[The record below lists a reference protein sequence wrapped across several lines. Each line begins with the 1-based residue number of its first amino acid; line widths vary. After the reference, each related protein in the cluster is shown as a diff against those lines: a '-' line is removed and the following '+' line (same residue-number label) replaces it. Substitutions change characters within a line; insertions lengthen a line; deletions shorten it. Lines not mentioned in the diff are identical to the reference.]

1 MSKFKGINFVFDERI
16 STRVTDDI
24 LSICETCGDAADTY
38 IHCKSQG
45 CQIRFIQCNNCN
57 LTYSGCCSELCQI
70 TYNDSL
76 NSKSISSYSTATIL
90 PYKSREK
97 KKKNQDK
104 IENIN
109 SEDISKLEKKLS
121 KRAEIKLNY
130 ELNPSLEHAA
140 ASGEDSQ
147 LEAFSTYCER
157 YSSPEPHILTN
168 LRQETITVFSH
179 AARMISGQLQGRFL
193 KILTTISKAKNILE
207 LGTFT
212 GYSALCFAE
221 GLPKDG
227 KIYTCEIDPSAYNIA
242 NKYFDLSPHR
252 NKIDSRL
259 IKASELLD
267 IVRDKN
273 VLLDMVFID
282 ADKKYYI
289 EYLQNLLGDEYINKS
304 GEVVRSN
311 KCLLNSN
318 SLIIV
323 DNTLWKGLVLDEVED
338 LKQYAPEAKLF
349 GRPDRMK
356 ILANCMHSFNE
367 FVRNHQYLETV
378 LLPLRDGLTAIR
390 YTGVNVI

>member
-1 MSKFKGINFVFDERI
+1 
-16 STRVTDDI
+16 
-24 LSICETCGDAADTY
+24 
-38 IHCKSQG
+38 
-45 CQIRFIQCNNCN
+45 
-57 LTYSGCCSELCQI
+57 
-70 TYNDSL
+70 
-76 NSKSISSYSTATIL
+76 L
-90 PYKSREK
+90 PYKSRNK
-97 KKKNQDK
+97 NKNNQDK

-109 SEDISKLEKKLS
+109 TKDISKSEKKLS

-147 LEAFSTYCER
+147 LEAFSSYCER
-157 YSSPEPHILTN
+157 YSSPEPKILLE
-168 LRQETITVFSH
+168 LREETITVFSH

-193 KILTTISKAKNILE
+193 KILTTISKAKNVLE

-221 GLPKDG
+221 GLPKNG
-227 KIYTCEIDPSAYNIA
+227 KVYTCEIDPCAYKIA
-242 NKYFDLSPHR
+242 NKYFDLSPNK

-259 IKASELLD
+259 VRANELLD
-267 IVRDKN
+267 IVRNKN

-289 EYLQNLLGDEYINKS
+289 EYLKNLLGDEYINKG
-304 GEVVRSN
+304 GELILSN

-356 ILANCMHSFNE
+356 VLANTMHSFNE
-367 FVRNHQYLETV
+367 FVRSHQYLEPV

-390 YTGVNVI
+390 YTGDDDI